1 MSAEDDLAAAQAKL
15 EELEQRTRAQRQYR
29 NHALR
34 QALSAGVTWK
44 RAGEITG
51 LSPRGIQISVREPD

>member
-15 EELEQRTRAQRQYR
+15 DDLEQRTKDQRAYR

-34 QALSAGVTWK
+34 QALASGVTWK
-44 RAGEITG
+44 RAGEVTG
-51 LSPRGIQISVREPD
+51 LSPRGIQISIREE